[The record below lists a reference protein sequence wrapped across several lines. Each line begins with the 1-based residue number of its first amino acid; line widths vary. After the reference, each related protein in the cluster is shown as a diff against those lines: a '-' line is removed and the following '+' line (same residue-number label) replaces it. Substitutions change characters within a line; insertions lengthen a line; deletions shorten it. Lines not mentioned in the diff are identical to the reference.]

1 MNVLRLPFLFSLRRF
16 PPLGVWC
23 LVQRAHISFLRR
35 PEAGGDCAEEGSRV
49 RVPGGECA
57 GLTIYLLSV
66 MELAPSVND
75 KSFKVKNL
83 SCPHSRIIG
92 GE

>member
-35 PEAGGDCAEEGSRV
+35 PEAGGDCTEEGSRV

-75 KSFKVKNL
+75 EMF
-83 SCPHSRIIG
+83 
-92 GE
+92 